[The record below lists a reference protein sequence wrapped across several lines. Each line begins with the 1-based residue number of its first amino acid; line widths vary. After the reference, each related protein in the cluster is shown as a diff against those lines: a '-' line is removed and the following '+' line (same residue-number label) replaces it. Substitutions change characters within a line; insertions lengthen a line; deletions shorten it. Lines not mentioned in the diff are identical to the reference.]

1 MNTIQKIIDHVRE
14 KGTVGRTDFNRRSK
28 FPKGKYHALKVAGR
42 LEEAGV
48 LEAITTTRKGKSVR
62 WRLPRKL
69 EENIRWQQK
78 DEAARFDAKVRTTR
92 SNDSL
97 VGVTVATNQVARD
110 GMVLE
115 ISGLDLSN
123 YKRNPVVLWNHGED
137 PTRGGVP
144 IGTTERLMK
153 RNGKLLASVRFA
165 KDRFSGGIQRKVEN
179 GVVNA
184 ASIGWNTIEADRR
197 AKPPRITRSEMTEF
211 SFVPVGADTNAL
223 TNDHATAEVLA

>member
-1 MNTIQKIIDHVRE
+1 MTTIQKIIDYVRE
-14 KGTVGRTDFNRRSK
+14 KGAIGRTDLSRRVR
-28 FPKGKYHALKVAGR
+28 FPKGKSHALKVARR

-48 LEAITTTRKGKSVR
+48 LKATTTRNGRAVR
-62 WRLPRKL
+62 WKLPRKL
-69 EENIRWQQK
+69 EEEVRWQQK

-97 VGVTVATNQVARD
+97 VGVTVATNQLARD
-110 GMVLE
+110 GVVLE

-137 PTRGGVP
+137 PMRGSVP
-144 IGTTERLMK
+144 IGTAERLMK

-197 AKPPRITRSEMTEF
+197 AKPPRITRSDMTEF

-223 TNDHATAEVLA
+223 TNDHAGAEVLA